1 MKWFKKKFR
10 NWCIDAWNTRYED
23 IPDTVETNNR
33 VRMGTGISMS
43 KGGLE
48 SNATLQFTVYN
59 AIGGKVVEFRRY
71 DNRTDRS
78 DFSVYVIGKDEDFGE
93 KISKIATL
101 ETLK

>member
-1 MKWFKKKFR
+1 MKWFKKKFKQ
-10 NWCIDAWNTRYED
+10 WSIEAWNTRYEENQVID
-23 IPDTVETNNR
+23 NSKIRSGSISTGMNN
-33 VRMGTGISMS
+33 
-43 KGGLE
+43 GLNSE
-48 SNATLQFTVYN
+48 ATLQFTIYN

-78 DFSVYVIGKDEDFGE
+78 DFSVYVIGKEEDFGE

>member
-10 NWCIDAWNTRYED
+10 NWCIDAWNTRYEG
-23 IPDTVETNNR
+23 IPDAVETNNR

>member
-10 NWCIDAWNTRYED
+10 NWCTEAWNTRYNED
-23 IPDTVETNNR
+23 QLIDMDSKI
-33 VRMGTGISMS
+33 RMGTTAIGMS
-43 KGGLE
+43 KSGLE

-93 KISKIATL
+93 KIAKIATL